1 MKKLFLG
8 IMCIML
14 VAGCTTTN
22 DKKVVKSSTDQV
34 QEVKKV
40 DEQKTAQQQ
49 NKTVEKK
56 KETEDKKKT
65 ETVKKEEKKD
75 NQKKTTSQKTT
86 TKKKSDS
93 TKKKT
98 NTTKKKT
105 TKKKTTPQ
113 KKNTNN
119 INVKSS
125 NDYTCVQCGY
135 HCKTEKGIL
144 KHLKEYNHSSY
155 GIGYE
160 RIECPNDWI
169 LD

>member
-40 DEQKTAQQQ
+40 DEQKTDQTEQE
-49 NKTVEKK
+49 KTVDK
-56 KETEDKKKT
+56 KEETKTENKNKT
-65 ETVKKEEKKD
+65 ETVKKEEKKEE
-75 NQKKTTSQKTT
+75 QKKTTSQKTT
-86 TKKKSDS
+86 

-105 TKKKTTPQ
+105 TKKKTIS
-113 KKNTNN
+113 KKKKTNG
-119 INVKSS
+119 ITLKAIAWVCL
-125 NDYTCVQCGY
+125 DCGKRFTSY
-135 HCKTEKGIL
+135 NAL
-144 KHLKEYNHSSY
+144 QKHLNDADHGQWAEE
-155 GIGYE
+155 YE
-160 RIECPNDWI
+160 RQNEPDDWVG
-169 LD
+169 LE